1 MNDRKLWQPVPVSPI
16 EVMNLEMK
24 YPGLKVVDQY
34 KNNLEELFLL
44 RNPKYRFDK
53 NHQNDFE
60 KFYAGHTGNDSNGAG
75 NWFYYSWL
83 NTAVHFLSDDMH
95 QELRTGRNRYLIS
108 KDEQEIFYNATIA
121 VLGMSVGSHVAIM
134 IALTGGARHIKIADP
149 DSISGD
155 NLNRIRGSSVQVGIN
170 KAIVVARQIYE
181 LNPYAEVEVYTDGVN
196 ENNAENILNG
206 TDLLCE
212 EMDHPYWKLKIRE
225 LAKKRKIPVIM
236 GTDNG
241 DGAII
246 DIERYDIKQSYPM
259 LHGLICSLT
268 PEKIKCMNPKDWPGV
283 AAKIAGANFAVPRM
297 LDSVVE
303 VGKTLYSWPQLGTAA
318 NLCGTVLA
326 YLARRIIIKSPNIK
340 SGRYVVSLDSIF
352 ESDYKRNWFP
362 RKIAFFK
369 FIRKMTKHKL

>member
-1 MNDRKLWQPVPVSPI
+1 
-16 EVMNLEMK
+16 
-24 YPGLKVVDQY
+24 
-34 KNNLEELFLL
+34 
-44 RNPKYRFDK
+44 
-53 NHQNDFE
+53 
-60 KFYAGHTGNDSNGAG
+60 
-75 NWFYYSWL
+75 
-83 NTAVHFLSDDMH
+83 
-95 QELRTGRNRYLIS
+95 
-108 KDEQEIFYNATIA
+108 
-121 VLGMSVGSHVAIM
+121 
-134 IALTGGARHIKIADP
+134 
-149 DSISGD
+149 
-155 NLNRIRGSSVQVGIN
+155 
-170 KAIVVARQIYE
+170 
-181 LNPYAEVEVYTDGVN
+181 
-196 ENNAENILNG
+196 
-206 TDLLCE
+206 
-212 EMDHPYWKLKIRE
+212 
-225 LAKKRKIPVIM
+225 M

-259 LHGLICSLT
+259 LHGLIGSLT